1 MALPIPSG
9 HSLGVPSSLHLSGDS
24 VRLHRVGL
32 VLQGCPSHSRRQL
45 HDGSPG
51 YPKLSDLPGPGL
63 QGHPSWYDPILGG
76 AWPWEHV
83 SLLPTGI
90 DVLYS
95 GSQKVLNSPPGTALI
110 SFSDKAK

>member
-1 MALPIPSG
+1 MTPPWVG
-9 HSLGVPSSLHLSGDS
+9 HG
-24 VRLHRVGL
+24 
-32 VLQGCPSHSRRQL
+32 
-45 HDGSPG
+45 
-51 YPKLSDLPGPGL
+51 
-63 QGHPSWYDPILGG
+63 
-76 AWPWEHV
+76 PWEHV